1 MRLFVITASDA
12 AVAAVLRRGPSD
24 WWHIGRWSL
33 DVPDY
38 EPGAWFR
45 GALYPQKCDL
55 SPDGRWL
62 AYSALQANATWA
74 AGTVYEAV
82 SRLPWLEA
90 LAAWEEG
97 TTYTRGAHFDDAT
110 SGKCDLGEPDVGDVA
125 PISRRFGMAIT
136 RPVQFAV
143 ERRRGWTE
151 AAGTAA
157 RETGGPWDEDR
168 EVVMEK
174 ARPGEIDPS
183 TLAVEG
189 SFAAFRSLPDLRT
202 PAVYSLRT
210 DEDLAVLD
218 GVQWADW
225 AADGR
230 LLVATDSGALE
241 VRRVDGLTVEVEWS
255 HDLSQLGPDPAP
267 APSWASR
274 H

>member
-12 AVAAVLRRGPSD
+12 PVAAVLRRGPSD
-24 WWHIGRWSL
+24 WWHVGRWAL
-33 DVPDY
+33 DEPAY

-74 AGTVYEAV
+74 AGSVYEAV

-97 TTYTRGAHFDDAT
+97 TTYTRGAHFDANGAGT
-110 SGKCDLGEPDVGDVA
+110 CALGTPEVGDAA
-125 PISRRFGMAIT
+125 PIINRFGLAIT

-151 AAGTAA
+151 SADTAPRDA
-157 RETGGPWDEDR
+157 GGPWDEDR

-174 ARPGEIDPS
+174 NRPGVAEPL
-183 TLAVEG
+183 TLTVEG
-189 SFAAFRSLPDLRT
+189 SYAAFRSSSDLRS
-202 PAVYSLRT
+202 PAVYALRT
-210 DEDLAVLD
+210 DDDLAVLD

-225 AADGR
+225 SADGR
-230 LLVATDSGALE
+230 LLVGTESGALE
-241 VRRVDGLTVEVEWS
+241 IRRVKGLTAEIEWS
-255 HDLSQLGPDPAP
+255 HDLSALRPEPAP
-267 APSWASR
+267 APSWASEP
-274 H
+274 